1 MQPLFIEWQ
10 RFASSSLSLLML
22 KHLDENKQQWQ
33 SIADEELT
41 RSKTVQAC
49 DSCSRNV
56 TQASIEVK
64 EVHDETE
71 TSVHCELVSTCD
83 TSSPQTAYHSGGCAA
98 SCDDESVTCHK
109 PKQVESRRG
118 SLPTCDTVLPAS
130 AGRRRNSAP
139 VISQCAAL
147 TVKKYLLAT
156 LAEHSSSFYS
166 QNGSSES
173 ERFFPNSHF
182 GSVKHHVMDPQHVL
196 HPRKSSWTAVAPFNA
211 AINTCVGIEGRP
223 RDRRSNS
230 HALVFRQ
237 CLLAGRLPGR
247 RFSSPAVG
255 QDFCTSR
262 DSECVPLLSAVIPS
276 STVCSHSALV
286 NWFVVFVVS
295 T

>member
-1 MQPLFIEWQ
+1 
-10 RFASSSLSLLML
+10 ML
-22 KHLDENKQQWQ
+22 KHLEENKQQWQ

-56 TQASIEVK
+56 TRASIEAK
-64 EVHDETE
+64 ELCDETE
-71 TSVHCELVSTCD
+71 TSVHHELVSPCD
-83 TSSPQTAYHSGGCAA
+83 TSSAQRICHSVECTANC
-98 SCDDESVTCHK
+98 DESVNSCK

-139 VISQCAAL
+139 VISQCTAL

-156 LAEHSSSFYS
+156 LAEHSSSFYT

-182 GSVKHHVMDPQHVL
+182 GSVKHHVLDPQHVL
-196 HPRKSSWTAVAPFNA
+196 HHRKSSWTAVAPFNA
-211 AINTCVGIEGRP
+211 AVNTCVGIEGRP

-237 CLLAGRLPGR
+237 CLLAGRLTGR

-255 QDFCTSR
+255 QDFYPSR

-276 STVCSHSALV
+276 SAVRSHSALV
-286 NWFVVFVVS
+286 NWFVVFVVL